1 MLQCLNWKVLVGV
14 SVAVLLAISM
24 PASVTVAGGEGA
36 RNGGVGD
43 ATEAVY
49 EWSVLVYLL
58 ADNDLDPLVEE
69 DLQEF
74 RDGGSSDAVNV
85 LILVDRLHE
94 PAYLYRV
101 EDNELVELES
111 LGEINMGDPD
121 TLTWFVEYAD
131 SNHPAERT
139 LLYFWDHGS
148 PTAGVGVDTTMQGS
162 DPGSDWDW
170 LSHHEM
176 VSALD
181 GYHLDVIAT
190 DECSIGQMET
200 LYEYVSNGLSV
211 DYMVAS
217 ENYIGY
223 RGFSYDE
230 IHERLILEPEMDA
243 LEVSE
248 VIAEEFTDLFSVPP
262 YEVEILTTVS
272 IYDMPKI
279 IPLGDAVLAM
289 ADVLA
294 SDVGSYAD
302 IIKAAQLNAIIPW
315 GARGES
321 WIDLPTFV
329 EQILENAEEGGAVAQ
344 SCEAVMEAYAEAMVG
359 MGVTKNSELYGY
371 QGMGILFPA
380 SHSSYAVAYAGSNWG
395 GFDTY
400 MSYAFPNMGWW
411 TFLETYWGMP

>member
-1 MLQCLNWKVLVGV
+1 
-14 SVAVLLAISM
+14 
-24 PASVTVAGGEGA
+24 
-36 RNGGVGD
+36 
-43 ATEAVY
+43 
-49 EWSVLVYLL
+49 
-58 ADNDLDPLVEE
+58 
-69 DLQEF
+69 
-74 RDGGSSDAVNV
+74 
-85 LILVDRLHE
+85 
-94 PAYLYRV
+94 
-101 EDNELVELES
+101 
-111 LGEINMGDPD
+111 MGDPD

-131 SNHPAERT
+131 INYPADRT

-170 LSHHEM
+170 LSHQEM

-200 LYEYVSNGLSV
+200 LYEYVSSGLSV

-223 RGFSYDE
+223 RGFSYDK

-248 VIAEEFTDLFSVPP
+248 VIAEEFTNLFSVPP

-272 IYDMPKI
+272 IFDMPKI

-289 ADVLA
+289 ADALA
-294 SDVGSYAD
+294 SDVDAYRD
-302 IIKAAQLNAIIPW
+302 VIKAAQLNAIIPW

-321 WIDLPTFV
+321 WIDLLTFV
-329 EQILENAEEGGAVAQ
+329 EGILENAEEGGAVAQ
-344 SCEAVMEAYAEAMVG
+344 SCEAVMEAYAGALLG

-380 SHSSYAVAYAGSNWG
+380 SHSSFAVAYADSSWG
-395 GFDTY
+395 GFNTY

-411 TFLETYWGMP
+411 AFLEAYWGMP

>member
-1 MLQCLNWKVLVGV
+1 
-14 SVAVLLAISM
+14 
-24 PASVTVAGGEGA
+24 
-36 RNGGVGD
+36 
-43 ATEAVY
+43 
-49 EWSVLVYLL
+49 
-58 ADNDLDPLVEE
+58 
-69 DLQEF
+69 
-74 RDGGSSDAVNV
+74 
-85 LILVDRLHE
+85 
-94 PAYLYRV
+94 
-101 EDNELVELES
+101 
-111 LGEINMGDPD
+111 
-121 TLTWFVEYAD
+121 
-131 SNHPAERT
+131 
-139 LLYFWDHGS
+139 
-148 PTAGVGVDTTMQGS
+148 
-162 DPGSDWDW
+162 
-170 LSHHEM
+170 M

-289 ADVLA
+289 ADALA
-294 SDVGSYAD
+294 SDVDSYAD
-302 IIKAAQLNAIIPW
+302 IIKAAQQNAIIPW

-344 SCEAVMEAYAEAMVG
+344 SCEAAMEAYAEAMVG

-380 SHSSYAVAYAGSNWG
+380 SHSSYAIAYADSNWG